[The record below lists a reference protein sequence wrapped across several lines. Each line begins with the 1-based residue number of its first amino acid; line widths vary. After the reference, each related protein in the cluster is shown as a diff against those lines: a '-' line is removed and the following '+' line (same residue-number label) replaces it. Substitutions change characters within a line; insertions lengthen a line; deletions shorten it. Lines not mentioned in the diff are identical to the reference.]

1 MREEIFDAIRNGD
14 RERAEKIL
22 DEDSKSASQRD
33 TQGISALLTALY
45 HRQDEI
51 ASSILDRDP
60 ELDIFDA
67 AAAGELDD
75 VRRLLDQDESLV
87 TAYSPDGWTAL
98 HLAAFFGNPAVV
110 DLLIDRGAGIDML
123 STNMGNTP
131 LQAATA
137 NGQAG
142 VVKRLIDR
150 GAEIDYATAQGG
162 YTALHGA
169 ANGGHR
175 DIAEM
180 LIEAGADRSATT
192 DDGRT
197 ARDLAADRN
206 HDEIVALIDEQSD
219 QDQTE

>member
-1 MREEIFDAIRNGD
+1 MREEIFDAIRTGD
-14 RERAEKIL
+14 RERAERIL
-22 DEDSKSASQRD
+22 DEDPASASERD
-33 TQGISALLTALY
+33 LQGISALLTAFY
-45 HRQDEI
+45 HRQPEI

-67 AAAGELDD
+67 AAAGELEQT
-75 VRRLLDQDESLV
+75 RRLLDHDPSLV

-98 HLAAFFGNPAVV
+98 HLAAFFGHPDVV

-123 STNMGNTP
+123 STSMGNTP

-142 VVKRLIDR
+142 VVKRLIERD
-150 GAEIDYATAQGG
+150 ADIDYVTAQGG

-169 ANGGHR
+169 ANGGYPE
-175 DIAEM
+175 IAEM
-180 LIEAGADRSATT
+180 LLDAGADPSVTT

-197 ARDLAADRN
+197 ARDLAAARN
-206 HDEIVALIDEQSD
+206 HDDIVALIDEHSGGD
-219 QDQTE
+219 VAE